1 MNEQVPFYFVVE
13 IIAIAAIV
21 LMAVRTYR
29 YRKNRPL
36 SEVLSYFG
44 LRREDLVKIPK
55 KTLESWDNKGTSYA
69 EFVDLYRHHVEHV
82 YG

>member
-1 MNEQVPFYFVVE
+1 MNEHVPFYFVVE
-13 IIAIAAIV
+13 IIAIVAIV

-29 YRKNRPL
+29 YRKTRSL
-36 SEVLSYFG
+36 TEVLSYFG

-55 KTLESWDNKGTSYA
+55 KTVESWDINGTSYS

>member
-1 MNEQVPFYFVVE
+1 MNEQVPFYFVIE
-13 IIAIAAIV
+13 IIAIVAIV

-36 SEVLSYFG
+36 TEVLSYFG
-44 LRREDLVKIPK
+44 LRREDLAKIPK

-69 EFVDLYRHHVEHV
+69 EFVGLYRHHVEHV